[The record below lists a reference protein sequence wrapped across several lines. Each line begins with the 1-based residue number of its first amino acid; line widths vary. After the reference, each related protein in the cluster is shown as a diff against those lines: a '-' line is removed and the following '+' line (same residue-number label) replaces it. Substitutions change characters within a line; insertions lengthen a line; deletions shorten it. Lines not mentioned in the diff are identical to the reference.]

1 MTKKSKQKFKYLE
14 NKKGFKDAKKKT
26 FLAFNEA
33 NITIFSEGESPTL
46 TFLDV

>member
-1 MTKKSKQKFKYLE
+1 MQ
-14 NKKGFKDAKKKT
+14 KKKT

-33 NITIFSEGESPTL
+33 NITIFPEGESPTL